1 MGSSRRLGESYVIV
15 KRSADPRRD
24 FKESMVD
31 MIVEND
37 IRRPRD
43 LEELLACYLSL
54 NSDEYHDLIVKVFE
68 EIWVDLTDLRDC
80 L

>member
-1 MGSSRRLGESYVIV
+1 MIV